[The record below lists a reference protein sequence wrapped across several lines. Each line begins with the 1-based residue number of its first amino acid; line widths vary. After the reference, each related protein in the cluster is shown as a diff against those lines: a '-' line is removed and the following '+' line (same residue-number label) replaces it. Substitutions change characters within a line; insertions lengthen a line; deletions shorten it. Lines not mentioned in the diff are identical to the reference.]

1 MVDGNSWDESRSGG
15 NGRGSRGA
23 DGYAGDASYTSGAS
37 GASSRDVIFDR
48 VPPHDD
54 DAEMAVL
61 GGMLMSKDA
70 IGEVSQMID
79 VTDFYQ
85 PKHQTIYEA
94 IITLFSGS
102 QPVDVVLVAT
112 PNDDHKEL
120 SIRAMRAGKH
130 VLCEKP
136 VMMTSKDL
144 EDVLAVAKETGKVFY
159 PRQNRRWD
167 KDYLTMKK
175 VFDEKLIGNVFHIE
189 SRYHGSRGI
198 PGDWRG
204 VKEKGGGMMF
214 DWGVHLLD
222 RIVLMVPEKIK
233 KVYAKMTHV
242 TNNEV
247 DDGFIMNMV
256 FESGITATVEV
267 GTCNFITLPHWYLCG
282 DQGTAEIKDFRDP
295 GRMVILRSWEDKDA
309 TPILMG
315 EGLSKTM
322 APRNPDSVDE
332 LPLPDLQYDRNQL
345 YSNLCDV
352 VLGKAQQIVTGEE
365 ALRVLRLMEAA
376 LESDEKGIVV
386 DFE

>member
-1 MVDGNSWDESRSGG
+1 MI
-15 NGRGSRGA
+15 NGK
-23 DGYAGDASYTSGAS
+23 
-37 GASSRDVIFDR
+37 V
-48 VPPHDD
+48 
-54 DAEMAVL
+54 AVAIVGC
-61 GGMLMSKDA
+61 GGMGGGHAVAIATGSGQALWMTDGSKGRELEPGDTDLKEKMVLA
-70 IGEVSQMID
+70 GTFD
-79 VTDFYQ
+79 VKEERQEWARRQGFHTY
-85 PKHQTIYEA
+85 
-94 IITLFSGS
+94 GS
-102 QPVDVVLVAT
+102 FEEILNDPQVDVVLIAT
-112 PNDDHKEL
+112 PNDSHKEL
-120 SIRAMRAGKH
+120 AIQAMRAGKN

-136 VMMTSKDL
+136 VMMTSRDL
-144 EDVLAVAKETGKVFY
+144 EDVLVVAKETGRVFY

-175 VFDEKLIGNVFHIE
+175 IYDEKLIGNVFHVE

-204 VKEKGGGMMF
+204 IKAKGGGMMF

-222 RIVLMVPEKIK
+222 RIVLMIPEKIK
-233 KVYAKMTHV
+233 KVYARMTHI
-242 TNNEV
+242 TNQEV

-267 GTCNFITLPHWYLCG
+267 GTCNFITLPHWYMAG
-282 DQGTAEIKDFRDP
+282 DQGTAAINDFRDP

-332 LPLPDLQYDRNQL
+332 LPLPDFQYDRNQL

-352 VLGKAQQIVTGEE
+352 VLGKAEQIVKNEE
-365 ALRVLRLMEAA
+365 ALRILRLMEAA
-376 LESDEKGIVV
+376 LESDEKGVVV